1 MVSRFFVTETVS
13 GIDRLGGYA
22 DKQKTK
28 PHFMR
33 VAQSIRLIVELNP
46 EQQETIRI
54 PYLIINYV
62 EKDVNLLKSDET
74 LQVTYFMDYFEEFS
88 KTWNA
93 IRGVMIGV

>member
-1 MVSRFFVTETVS
+1 
-13 GIDRLGGYA
+13 
-22 DKQKTK
+22 
-28 PHFMR
+28 
-33 VAQSIRLIVELNP
+33 
-46 EQQETIRI
+46 
-54 PYLIINYV
+54 V